1 MSDQGTLQKLLG
13 KLLEREREG
22 FFVNARR
29 RDSVEGKL
37 YHYSAEE
44 DLAVKMSH
52 LTSSPGGD
60 CLTFTSQKGRLV
72 SRGLDCKE
80 KRKPLCHRPG
90 PRFSVAR
97 MERHVSTC
105 SSGGRNRLSYHWN
118 LQLI

>member
-13 KLLEREREG
+13 KLLEREQEG

-29 RDSVEGKL
+29 RDSVARNL
-37 YHYSAEE
+37 YQYSAEE
-44 DLAVKMSH
+44 DPAVKMSH
-52 LTSSPGGD
+52 LTSSQGGE
-60 CLTFTSQKGRLV
+60 CLTLTSRKGRLV
-72 SRGLDCKE
+72 SRGLDCKK

-105 SSGGRNRLSYHWN
+105 SADGRSGL
-118 LQLI
+118 